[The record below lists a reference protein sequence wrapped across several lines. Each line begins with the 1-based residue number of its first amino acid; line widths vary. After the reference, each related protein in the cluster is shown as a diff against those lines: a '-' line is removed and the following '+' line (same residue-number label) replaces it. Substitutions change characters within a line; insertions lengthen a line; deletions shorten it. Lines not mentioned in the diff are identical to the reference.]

1 MKEKAEDFPGKI
13 ILEYSPES
21 FTGTEVEFAL
31 DICTAV
37 QDIWEPT
44 PENKIIFNLPATV
57 EMNTPNVYADQIEW
71 MHKHFKNRE
80 SIILSVHPHNDR
92 GTGIAATE
100 LSLLAGADRVEGT
113 LFGNGERTG
122 NIDILN
128 IAYNMFS
135 QGIDP
140 ELNIENIKEIIE
152 ESGLSQKD
160 FAKRLDT
167 TPKNLSILVR
177 GEQSLSIDIAMKLS
191 RMLGTSVDYWLNL
204 QKSYDAL
211 IAEFESSKELEQER
225 RIFKYFQYTYFRE
238 NFGLPDLPRKT
249 NEQIKCL
256 REFLNVASLSV
267 FTKQNMAVSFRSA
280 SEDMKEANTA
290 RANAMVQIAI
300 NQALKIEAPKFD
312 KKKFEKAVDYALTL
326 TTQHGDFYPLIRKA
340 FEDAGVIFVILPN
353 LPGSGINGATK
364 KIGQNVMLMV
374 NDRRFYSDTFWFT
387 LFHEIG
393 HIIKLRLKM
402 STLARRIQQI
412 NMRKTN

>member
-1 MKEKAEDFPGKI
+1 MSNYIEYNDKIAFHPG
-13 ILEYSPES
+13 Y
-21 FTGTEVEFAL
+21 
-31 DICTAV
+31 
-37 QDIWEPT
+37 
-44 PENKIIFNLPATV
+44 
-57 EMNTPNVYADQIEW
+57 Y
-71 MHKHFKNRE
+71 
-80 SIILSVHPHNDR
+80 
-92 GTGIAATE
+92 
-100 LSLLAGADRVEGT
+100 
-113 LFGNGERTG
+113 
-122 NIDILN
+122 
-128 IAYNMFS
+128 
-135 QGIDP
+135 
-140 ELNIENIKEIIE
+140 IKEIIE

-353 LPGSGINGATK
+353 LPASKAAFSFTAFFPYFF
-364 KIGQNVMLMV
+364 L
-374 NDRRFYSDTFWFT
+374 T
-387 LFHEIG
+387 LFVNRGFPQKVPPMVPAGAASMISALAVIAEIG
-393 HIIKLRLKM
+393 SPAPRDFAVVIISAGTGQWIR
-402 STLARRIQQI
+402 
-412 NMRKTN
+412 